1 MKTIREMTDRS
12 FMLYGNEPAIRYLS
26 NKEVKELTYSDVEV
40 KVKAIRAALHAK
52 GYDGKQISLI
62 GESSPEWVEAF
73 YGITTGRSAAVPLD
87 VMLPPAEFIDLIN
100 RSDSEALFVSP
111 SFEKVLDQ
119 VRTSCPK
126 LRDIITLTPEGI
138 DVFTENAVSED
149 EKDCCPSSS
158 DLAAIIFTSGTTGK
172 SKGVMLSHGNL
183 ISNVEN
189 VEVDAGPG
197 TTMLSVLP
205 IHHAYCLTCDWIEG
219 FYHGV
224 TVMINDSLLH
234 MAKNMKRFNPDIMLM
249 VPLMIES
256 IGKKIAQA
264 GQGGLP
270 EDPAVIRAI
279 HDRIFGTN
287 LKWIYSG
294 GAALNPF
301 YINMFRALGVEILQ
315 GYGMSECSPVITSN
329 GMTEHKDG
337 TVGRPLANAE
347 IRIVNG
353 EIQVKGSSVMQG
365 YYQMPA
371 ETAEALEDGWLHT
384 GDEGKIDEDGY
395 LTITGRTKNLI
406 ILSNGENV
414 SPEMIEERFGM
425 NPLIGEIVITG
436 ETNGLTARIYPDPEA
451 VDAAGLSEESLRA
464 KLQEAIDAANA
475 SEPSYRAITALV
487 VRQNPFKKSTTHKI
501 LRRFAAEDEPLQ

>member
-1 MKTIREMTDRS
+1 MDRS
-12 FMLYGNEPAIRYLS
+12 FQMFGNETAIQYLDK
-26 NKEVKELTYSDVEV
+26 KEVKELTYNQV
-40 KVKAIRAALHAK
+40 KKKVTAIRTALHMK
-52 GYDGKQISLI
+52 GYEGKQISLI
-62 GESSPEWVEAF
+62 GESSPEWVEAYF
-73 YGITTGRSAAVPLD
+73 GITTGRSCAVPLD
-87 VMLPPAEFIDLIN
+87 VMLPPEEFIDLIN
-100 RSDSEALFVSP
+100 RSDSEALFASP
-111 SFEKVLDQ
+111 SFEKVLDL
-119 VRTSCPK
+119 VRSSCPK
-126 LRDIITLTPEGI
+126 LRDIVLLTPEGI
-138 DVFTENAVSED
+138 EAFTKDSAETHDVAY
-149 EKDCCPSSS
+149 CPAPS
-158 DLAAIIFTSGTTGK
+158 DLATIIFTSGTTGK
-172 SKGVMLSHGNL
+172 SKGVMLSHENL
-183 ISNVEN
+183 VTNVEN
-189 VEVDAGPG
+189 VEVAAGPG

-205 IHHAYCLTCDWIEG
+205 IHHAYCLTCDWLEG

-224 TVMINDSLLH
+224 TVAINDSLLH

-249 VPLMIES
+249 VPLMLES

-264 GQGGLP
+264 GSAGLP
-270 EDPAVIRAI
+270 EDPAAIRAI
-279 HDRIFGTN
+279 HDNIFGTN

-294 GAALNPF
+294 GAALNPY
-301 YINMFRALGVEILQ
+301 YIQMFRALGVEILQ

-337 TVGRPLANAE
+337 TVGRPLPNAE

-365 YYQMPA
+365 YYQMPK
-371 ETAEALEDGWLHT
+371 ETAETLEDGWLHT
-384 GDEGKIDEDGY
+384 GDEGSIDEDGY

-451 VDAAGLSEESLRA
+451 VEAAGLSEEGLRA

-475 SEPSYRAITALV
+475 SEPSYRAITSLV
-487 VRQNPFKKSTTHKI
+487 IRQNPFRKSTTHKI
-501 LRRFAAEDEPLQ
+501 LRRYAAEDLPVEG

>member
-1 MKTIREMTDRS
+1 MKTIREMLDRS
-12 FMLYGNEPAIRYLS
+12 FMLYGKEPAIRYL
-26 NKEVKELTYSDVEV
+26 NKKEVCELHYADIEQ

-52 GYDGKQISLI
+52 GYEGKQISLI
-62 GESSPEWVEAF
+62 GESSPEWVETF
-73 YGITTGRSAAVPLD
+73 FGITTGRSAAVPLD
-87 VMLPPAEFIDLIN
+87 VMLPPMEFIDLIN

-111 SFEKVLDQ
+111 SFEKVLDLI
-119 VRTSCPK
+119 RSSCPK
-126 LRDIITLTPEGI
+126 LRDIVLLTPEGI
-138 DVFTENAVSED
+138 AGFTDGFTEVQDREY
-149 EKDCCPSSS
+149 CPAAS
-158 DLAAIIFTSGTTGK
+158 DLAVIIFTSGTTGK
-172 SKGVMLSHGNL
+172 SKGVMLSHENL
-183 ISNVEN
+183 VSNVEN
-189 VEVDAGPG
+189 VEVEAGPG

-270 EDPAVIRAI
+270 EDPAVIKAI
-279 HDRIFGTN
+279 HDKIFGTN

-294 GAALNPF
+294 GAALNPY
-301 YINMFRALGVEILQ
+301 YIRMFRALGVEILQ

-337 TVGRPLANAE
+337 TVGRPLANAQ

-365 YYQMPA
+365 YYKMPE
-371 ETAEALEDGWLHT
+371 ETAETLEDGWLHT
-384 GDEGKIDEDGY
+384 GDEGNIDEEGY

-425 NPLIGEIVITG
+425 NPLISEIVITG
-436 ETNGLTARIYPDPEA
+436 EVNGLTARIYPDPDA
-451 VDAAGLSEESLRA
+451 VEAAGLLEEALRA
-464 KLQEAIDAANA
+464 KLQEAIDASNA

-487 VRQNPFKKSTTHKI
+487 IRQNPFRKSTTHKI
-501 LRRFAAEDEPLQ
+501 LRRYAAEDQPLQ